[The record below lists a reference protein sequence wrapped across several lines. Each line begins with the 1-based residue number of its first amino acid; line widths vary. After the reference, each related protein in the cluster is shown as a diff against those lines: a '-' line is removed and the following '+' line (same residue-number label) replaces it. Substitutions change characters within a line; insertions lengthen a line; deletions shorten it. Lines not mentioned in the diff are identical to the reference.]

1 MKKRAINPVKLIICI
16 IVVLAGLAG
25 IAYSSATIA
34 IEKSAESASARI
46 PYKMPLVLHEFQM
59 IALLA
64 ASILL
69 VIIGIAL
76 FFVLNGGMKTR
87 STIAKTAIYIV
98 LGILSIIWL
107 LPIIYL
113 VMTSFRGEQG
123 AWLDGYVVPRVWTLD
138 NYTRLFTD
146 TTLFNFPRWFLNT
159 FVVAIFSC
167 LISTIFVLFTSYAF
181 SRLRFRMRRPMMNIV
196 LVLGMFPGFMS
207 IIAVYH
213 LVGLIGLDQS
223 LVALV
228 LIYSG
233 GAGLSYYIMK
243 GFFDT
248 IPAAL
253 DESAYLDGCTKWQ
266 TFYKITI
273 PLSRPVITY
282 TVLTAFIAPW
292 VDFIV
297 ASVIMKDNYNNF
309 TIALGLFRMIE
320 RENVFQWY
328 TAFTAGAVL
337 VAIPISILFLI
348 MQKNYVEG
356 VTGGSVKG

>member
-1 MKKRAINPVKLIICI
+1 MIKSMRTRKVVTNTIIHI
-16 IVVLAGLAG
+16 
-25 IAYSSATIA
+25 
-34 IEKSAESASARI
+34 
-46 PYKMPLVLHEFQM
+46 
-59 IALLA
+59 LLA
-64 ASILL
+64 L
-69 VIIGIAL
+69 
-76 FFVLNGGMKTR
+76 
-87 STIAKTAIYIV
+87 
-98 LGILSIIWL
+98 LSIIWL
-107 LPIIYL
+107 IPIIYL
-113 VMTSFRGEQG
+113 LITSFRGEPG
-123 AWLDGYVVPRVWTLD
+123 AWLDGYVMPKIWTLD
-138 NYTRLFTD
+138 NYVKLFTD
-146 TTLFNFPRWFLNT
+146 TTLFNYPRWFLNT
-159 FVVAIFSC
+159 FIVAIFSC

-181 SRLRFRMRRPMMNIV
+181 SRLRFRLRRTMLNVV

-213 LVGLIGLDQS
+213 LVKLLGLEQS

-266 TFYKITI
+266 TFIKITL

-282 TVLTAFIAPW
+282 TVLKSFISPW

-320 RENVFQWY
+320 RENVTKWY

-337 VAIPISILFLI
+337 VSIPIAVLFII
-348 MQKNYVEG
+348 MQNNYVEG

>member
-1 MKKRAINPVKLIICI
+1 MIHSMK
-16 IVVLAGLAG
+16 
-25 IAYSSATIA
+25 
-34 IEKSAESASARI
+34 AR
-46 PYKMPLVLHEFQM
+46 
-59 IALLA
+59 
-64 ASILL
+64 
-69 VIIGIAL
+69 
-76 FFVLNGGMKTR
+76 
-87 STIAKTAIYIV
+87 KTAANTAVYIILGVMSV
-98 LGILSIIWL
+98 LWL
-107 LPIIYL
+107 IPIIYL
-113 VMTSFRGEQG
+113 VITSFRGESG
-123 AWLDGYVVPRVWTLD
+123 AWLDGYVIPRIWTIE

-146 TTLFNFPRWFLNT
+146 TSQFNFPRWFLNT
-159 FVVAIFSC
+159 LVVAIFTC
-167 LISTIFVLFTSYAF
+167 ILSTIFVLSTSYAF
-181 SRLRFRMRRPMMNIV
+181 SRLRFKMRRPMMNIV

-233 GAGLSYYIMK
+233 GAGMGYYIMK

-266 TFYKITI
+266 TFIKII
-273 PLSRPVITY
+273 LPLSRPVITY
-282 TVLTAFIAPW
+282 TVLTSFIAPW

-297 ASVIMKDNYNNF
+297 ASVIMKDNYNNY
-309 TIALGLFRMIE
+309 TIALGLFRMLD
-320 RENVFQWY
+320 RENVYQWY
-328 TAFTAGAVL
+328 TAFCAGAVL
-337 VAIPISILFLI
+337 VSIPIAVLFLI

>member
-1 MKKRAINPVKLIICI
+1 MIKSMKARKTLANV
-16 IVVLAGLAG
+16 IV
-25 IAYSSATIA
+25 Y
-34 IEKSAESASARI
+34 
-46 PYKMPLVLHEFQM
+46 
-59 IALLA
+59 
-64 ASILL
+64 ILL
-69 VIIGIAL
+69 VI
-76 FFVLNGGMKTR
+76 
-87 STIAKTAIYIV
+87 
-98 LGILSIIWL
+98 LSVIWL
-107 LPIIYL
+107 IPIAYL
-113 VMTSFRGEQG
+113 VITSFRGETG
-123 AWLDGYVVPRVWTLD
+123 AWLDGYVIPRIWTLE
-138 NYTRLFTD
+138 NYTRLFTETD
-146 TTLFNFPRWFLNT
+146 LFNYPRWFLNT
-159 FVVAIFSC
+159 FIVAVFTC

-213 LVGLIGLDQS
+213 LVKLMGLDQS

-233 GAGLSYYIMK
+233 GAGLGYYIMK

-248 IPAAL
+248 IPTAI

-266 TFYKITI
+266 TFYKITL

-282 TVLTAFIAPW
+282 TILTAFIGPW

-297 ASVIMKDNYNNF
+297 ASVIMKDNYNNY

-320 RENVFQWY
+320 RENVSQWY

-337 VAIPISILFLI
+337 VSIPIAILFLI

-356 VTGGSVKG
+356 ITGGSVKG

>member
-1 MKKRAINPVKLIICI
+1 MINSMRTRRKISNI
-16 IVVLAGLAG
+16 IV
-25 IAYSSATIA
+25 
-34 IEKSAESASARI
+34 
-46 PYKMPLVLHEFQM
+46 
-59 IALLA
+59 
-64 ASILL
+64 
-69 VIIGIAL
+69 
-76 FFVLNGGMKTR
+76 
-87 STIAKTAIYIV
+87 YIV
-98 LGILSIIWL
+98 LSVMSIIWL
-107 LPIIYL
+107 IPIAYL
-113 VMTSFRGEQG
+113 LIKSFQGEAG
-123 AWLDGYVVPRVWTLD
+123 AYLDGYIIPKQWTFG

-146 TTLFNFPRWFLNT
+146 TALFNYPRWFLNT

-167 LISTIFVLFTSYAF
+167 LVSTFFVLFTAYVF
-181 SRLRFRMRRPMMNIV
+181 SRLRFRLRRPMMNVV

-213 LVGLIGLDQS
+213 LVGLIGLEQS

-233 GAGLSYYIMK
+233 GAGLGYYIMK

-266 TFYKITI
+266 TFIKITL
-273 PLSRPVITY
+273 PLSRPVMTY
-282 TVLTAFIAPW
+282 TVLTAFIGPW

-309 TIALGLFRMIE
+309 TIALGLFRMLE
-320 RENVFQWY
+320 RENVYQWY
-328 TAFTAGAVL
+328 TAFAAGAVL
-337 VAIPISILFLI
+337 VSIPIAVLFMI

>member
-1 MKKRAINPVKLIICI
+1 MIKSMKVRK
-16 IVVLAGLAG
+16 IVTNT
-25 IAYSSATIA
+25 AT
-34 IEKSAESASARI
+34 
-46 PYKMPLVLHEFQM
+46 
-59 IALLA
+59 
-64 ASILL
+64 
-69 VIIGIAL
+69 
-76 FFVLNGGMKTR
+76 
-87 STIAKTAIYIV
+87 YIV
-98 LGILSIIWL
+98 LGVLSIIWL
-107 LPIIYL
+107 IPIIYL
-113 VMTSFRGEQG
+113 IITSFRGELG
-123 AWLDGYVVPRVWTLD
+123 AWLDGYIIPKQWTIG

-146 TTLFNFPRWFLNT
+146 TGLFNYPRWFLNT
-159 FVVAIFSC
+159 FVVAICSC
-167 LISTIFVLFTSYAF
+167 VISTFFVLFTSYAF

-213 LVGLIGLDQS
+213 LVKLLGLEQS

-233 GAGLSYYIMK
+233 GAGLGYYIMK

-248 IPAAL
+248 IPQAL

-266 TFYKITI
+266 TFIKITL

-282 TVLTAFIAPW
+282 TVLTAFIGPW

-297 ASVIMKDNYNNF
+297 ASVIMKDKYNNY
-309 TIALGLFRMIE
+309 TIALGLFRMLE
-320 RENVFQWY
+320 RENVHQWY
-328 TAFTAGAVL
+328 TAFCAGAVL
-337 VAIPISILFLI
+337 VSIPISVLFLI

>member
-1 MKKRAINPVKLIICI
+1 MNKSLKKRR
-16 IVVLAGLAG
+16 
-25 IAYSSATIA
+25 T
-34 IEKSAESASARI
+34 ASN
-46 PYKMPLVLHEFQM
+46 V
-59 IALLA
+59 
-64 ASILL
+64 
-69 VIIGIAL
+69 
-76 FFVLNGGMKTR
+76 
-87 STIAKTAIYIV
+87 AIYIILGV
-98 LGILSIIWL
+98 LSVIWL
-107 LPIIYL
+107 IPIIYL
-113 VMTSFRGEQG
+113 VITSFRGEPG
-123 AWLDGYVVPRVWTLD
+123 AWLDNYIIPKQWTIT

-146 TTLFNFPRWFLNT
+146 TTLFNYPRWFLNT
-159 FVVAIFSC
+159 LVVAIFSC
-167 LISTIFVLFTSYAF
+167 VISTIFVLFTSYSF

-207 IIAVYH
+207 IIAIYH
-213 LVGLIGLDQS
+213 LVKLIGLDQS

-233 GAGLSYYIMK
+233 GAGLGYYIMK

-248 IPAAL
+248 IPTAL

-266 TFYKITI
+266 TFTKITF
-273 PLSRPVITY
+273 PLSKPVITY

-309 TIALGLFRMIE
+309 TIALGLFRMLE
-320 RENVFQWY
+320 RENVHQWY

-337 VAIPISILFLI
+337 VSIPIAVLFLI

>member
-1 MKKRAINPVKLIICI
+1 MI
-16 IVVLAGLAG
+16 
-25 IAYSSATIA
+25 
-34 IEKSAESASARI
+34 KS
-46 PYKMPLVLHEFQM
+46 
-59 IALLA
+59 
-64 ASILL
+64 
-69 VIIGIAL
+69 
-76 FFVLNGGMKTR
+76 MKTR
-87 STIAKTAIYIV
+87 KIVTNTATYVV
-98 LGILSIIWL
+98 LGVMSVIWL

-113 VMTSFRGEQG
+113 VITSFRGEPG
-123 AWLDGYVVPRVWTLD
+123 AWLDGYIIPKQWTIG
-138 NYTRLFTD
+138 NYTKLFTE
-146 TTLFNFPRWFLNT
+146 TSLFNYPRWFLNT
-159 FVVAIFSC
+159 FTVAIFSC

-213 LVGLIGLDQS
+213 LVKLMGLDQS
-223 LVALV
+223 LIALV

-233 GAGLSYYIMK
+233 GAGLGYYIMK

-248 IPAAL
+248 IPQAL

-266 TFYKITI
+266 TFTKII
-273 PLSRPVITY
+273 LPLSRPVITY
-282 TVLTAFIAPW
+282 TVLTSFIAPW

-297 ASVIMKDNYNNF
+297 ASVIMKDNYNNY

-320 RENVFQWY
+320 RENVTQWY

-337 VAIPISILFLI
+337 VSIPISVLFLI

>member
-1 MKKRAINPVKLIICI
+1 MI
-16 IVVLAGLAG
+16 
-25 IAYSSATIA
+25 
-34 IEKSAESASARI
+34 KSAR
-46 PYKMPLVLHEFQM
+46 K
-59 IALLA
+59 
-64 ASILL
+64 
-69 VIIGIAL
+69 
-76 FFVLNGGMKTR
+76 R
-87 STIAKTAIYIV
+87 KTATNTAVYIILAV
-98 LGILSIIWL
+98 LSVIWL
-107 LPIIYL
+107 IPIIYL
-113 VMTSFRGEQG
+113 VITSFRGEPG
-123 AWLDGYVVPRVWTLD
+123 AWLDGYIIPKQWTFS

-146 TTLFNFPRWFLNT
+146 TTSFNYPRWFLNT
-159 FVVAIFSC
+159 FIVAIFSC
-167 LISTIFVLFTSYAF
+167 IISTILVLFTSYAF

-213 LVGLIGLDQS
+213 LVKLLGLDQT
-223 LVALV
+223 LLALV

-248 IPAAL
+248 IPQAL

-266 TFYKITI
+266 IFTKITL
-273 PLSRPVITY
+273 PLSKPVITY
-282 TVLTAFIAPW
+282 TVLTTFIAPW
-292 VDFIV
+292 VDFITS
-297 ASVIMKDNYNNF
+297 SVIMKDNYNNF
-309 TIALGLFRMIE
+309 TIALGLFRMLE

-337 VAIPISILFLI
+337 VSIPIAVLFLI

>member
-1 MKKRAINPVKLIICI
+1 MMHSMRA
-16 IVVLAGLAG
+16 
-25 IAYSSATIA
+25 
-34 IEKSAESASARI
+34 R
-46 PYKMPLVLHEFQM
+46 
-59 IALLA
+59 
-64 ASILL
+64 
-69 VIIGIAL
+69 
-76 FFVLNGGMKTR
+76 
-87 STIAKTAIYIV
+87 KTAANTVVYIILGV
-98 LGILSIIWL
+98 LSVIWL
-107 LPIIYL
+107 IPIIYL
-113 VMTSFRGEQG
+113 VITSFRGESG
-123 AWLDGYVVPRVWTLD
+123 AWLDGYIIPKIWTIG
-138 NYTRLFTD
+138 NYTKLFTD
-146 TTLFNFPRWFLNT
+146 TSLFNYPRWFLNT

-167 LISTIFVLFTSYAF
+167 IISTIFVLFTSYAF
-181 SRLRFRMRRPMMNIV
+181 SRLRFKMRRPMMNIV

-213 LVGLIGLDQS
+213 LVKLIGLDQS

-233 GAGLSYYIMK
+233 GAGLGYYIMK

-266 TFYKITI
+266 TFTKIII

-297 ASVIMKDNYNNF
+297 ASVIMKDNYNNY

-328 TAFTAGAVL
+328 TAFCAGAVL
-337 VAIPISILFLI
+337 VSIPIAILFLI

>member
-1 MKKRAINPVKLIICI
+1 MI
-16 IVVLAGLAG
+16 
-25 IAYSSATIA
+25 
-34 IEKSAESASARI
+34 KS
-46 PYKMPLVLHEFQM
+46 
-59 IALLA
+59 
-64 ASILL
+64 
-69 VIIGIAL
+69 
-76 FFVLNGGMKTR
+76 MKTR
-87 STIAKTAIYIV
+87 RTIGNTLIHV
-98 LGILSIIWL
+98 LLAILSVIWL
-107 LPIIYL
+107 IPIIYL
-113 VMTSFRGEQG
+113 LITSFRGEPG
-123 AWLDGYVVPRVWTLD
+123 AWLDGYVMPKLWTLN
-138 NYTRLFTD
+138 NYTKLFTD
-146 TTLFNFPRWFLNT
+146 TTLFNYPRWFLNT
-159 FVVAIFSC
+159 LIVAIFSC

-181 SRLRFRMRRPMMNIV
+181 SRLRFRMRRPMMNVV

-213 LVGLIGLDQS
+213 IIKLIGLEQS

-266 TFYKITI
+266 TFTKITL

-282 TVLTAFIAPW
+282 TVLTSFIAPW
-292 VDFIV
+292 VDFIT

-309 TIALGLFRMIE
+309 TIALGLFRMLE
-320 RENVFQWY
+320 RENVTQWY

-337 VAIPISILFLI
+337 VSIPISVLFI
-348 MQKNYVEG
+348 VMQKNYVEG